1 MPAFTKECK
10 LCSHM
15 NHFNS
20 QKCQQCHAQLAIGGK
35 PTAKV
40 GLRKVRSVKCVEI
53 ELYRTCKQCSYF
65 PLSVALGKKEK
76 KTQPQVTAYQ
86 LPVTQ

>member
-1 MPAFTKECK
+1 MLMSHTALLYLCNTARLVGNARLVLIGFNYACMPAFTKECK

-20 QKCQQCHAQLAIGGK
+20 PKCKQCHAQLAIGGK

-53 ELYRTCKQCSYF
+53 
-65 PLSVALGKKEK
+65 
-76 KTQPQVTAYQ
+76 
-86 LPVTQ
+86 

>member
-20 QKCQQCHAQLAIGGK
+20 QKCKQCHAQLAIGGK
-35 PTAKV
+35 LIAKV
-40 GLRKVRSVKCVEI
+40 NLRKVRSVECVEI
-53 ELYRTCKQCSYF
+53 
-65 PLSVALGKKEK
+65 
-76 KTQPQVTAYQ
+76 
-86 LPVTQ
+86 